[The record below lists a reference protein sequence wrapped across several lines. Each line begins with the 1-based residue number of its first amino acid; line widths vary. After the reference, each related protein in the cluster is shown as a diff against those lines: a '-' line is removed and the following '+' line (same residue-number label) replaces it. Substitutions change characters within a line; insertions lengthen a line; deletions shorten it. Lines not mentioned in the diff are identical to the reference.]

1 MLQSPSDTITIDG
14 SIAPTMDGAQV
25 ERMLRSGVTAFNW
38 TVCRPQ
44 AELPVALSQ
53 IVAGIELI
61 ERSDGRLRL
70 IRSVADIH
78 AAKRDGAVGLI
89 FGPQGARPVEGD
101 VAHVRVLR
109 ELGVRILQLTY
120 NERNLFG
127 DGCTEPAN
135 GGISVAGRELVTEI
149 NRQHV
154 VLDLAHAG
162 ERTILEAIDASS
174 APAIISH
181 ANARAVFPSPRNAT
195 DAVLDAI
202 AACGGVIGLTLWS
215 PMVGGNG
222 SWPTIDDFLRHVAY
236 VAERIGPHCIGL
248 GSDHSEGYPRETWES
263 LFSATGRYPS
273 VAGLMGD
280 WYGYD
285 TRFVRDAGSCLDL
298 GRVADG
304 IASLGFSAEEMAGI
318 LGGNFIRV
326 FERVWA

>member
-1 MLQSPSDTITIDG
+1 
-14 SIAPTMDGAQV
+14 MDDAQV
-25 ERMLRSGVTAFNW
+25 DRMLMSGVTVFNW

-44 AELPVALSQ
+44 ADLPVALSQ

-61 ERSDGRLRL
+61 ERSGGRLRL
-70 IRSVADIH
+70 VRTVEDIR
-78 AAKRDGAVGLI
+78 AAKRDGAVGLV

-135 GGISVAGRELVTEI
+135 GGISVAGRELIAEI
-149 NRQHV
+149 NRQHL

-162 ERTILEAIDASS
+162 ERTILEAIDASD

-181 ANARAVFPSPRNAT
+181 ANAHAVFPSPRNAT

-202 AACGGVIGLTLWS
+202 AASGGVIGLTLWS

-222 SWPTIDDFLRHVAY
+222 SWPTLDDFKRHVAY
-236 VAERIGPHCIGL
+236 VAERIGTSFIGL
-248 GSDHSEGYPRETWES
+248 GSDHSEGYPRDAWEA
-263 LFSATGRYPS
+263 LFSASGRYPS
-273 VAGLMGD
+273 VAGLMGS

-285 TRFVRDAGSCLDL
+285 TRFVRDAGSCRDL
-298 GRVADG
+298 GRVADA
-304 IASLGFSAEEMAGI
+304 IASLGFSTDELTGI
-318 LGGNFIRV
+318 LGGNFLRV
-326 FERVWA
+326 FEQVWG

>member
-1 MLQSPSDTITIDG
+1 
-14 SIAPTMDGAQV
+14 MDESQV
-25 ERMLRSGVTAFNW
+25 DRMLRSGVTVFNW

-44 AELPVALSQ
+44 ADLPLALSQ
-53 IVAGIELI
+53 IVAGIERI

-70 IRSVADIH
+70 VRSVADIR
-78 AAKRDGAVGLI
+78 AAKRDGAVGII
-89 FGPQGARPVEGD
+89 FGPQGAKPVEGD

-135 GGISVAGRELVTEI
+135 GGLSVAGRELVAEI

-162 ERTILEAIDASS
+162 ERTILEAIEASS

-195 DAVLDAI
+195 DAVLDGI
-202 AACGGVIGLTLWS
+202 AAAGGVIGLTLWS

-222 SWPTIDDFLRHVAY
+222 SWPTLDDFLRHVAY
-236 VAERIGPHCIGL
+236 VAERIGPQFIGL
-248 GSDHSEGYPRETWES
+248 GSDHSEGYPRDAWES

-298 GRVADG
+298 GRVADA
-304 IASLGFSAEEMAGI
+304 IASLGFSGDEVAGI
-318 LGGNFIRV
+318 LGGNFLRV
-326 FERVWA
+326 FDQVWSGG